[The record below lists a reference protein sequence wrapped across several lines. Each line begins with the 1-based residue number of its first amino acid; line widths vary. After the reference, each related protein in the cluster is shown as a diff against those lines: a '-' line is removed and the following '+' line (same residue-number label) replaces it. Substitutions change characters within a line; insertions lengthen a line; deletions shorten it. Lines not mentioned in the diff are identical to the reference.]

1 MTESPRERSRAD
13 RDRYYVQG
21 DKHRLFQ
28 AWGKDDETSA
38 FPTLKDAFV
47 FAAAVGWAHRR
58 RIPLHGHRQHV
69 GFWRAFSP
77 QEDVP
82 LFQAIAIAETADPAS
97 AADTGTILAI
107 VEEYANGGIDLVN
120 DYERGDPAATVL
132 ALASLVIDTVASQG

>member
-1 MTESPRERSRAD
+1 MTENDRERSRVD

-21 DKHRLFQ
+21 DKHHVFQ

-58 RIPLHGHRQHV
+58 RVAFRGHRQHV
-69 GFWRAFSP
+69 GFWRSFSP

-82 LFQAIAIAETADPAS
+82 LLQAIAIAETGDPAA
-97 AADTGTILAI
+97 AADTGRISVSSKSMRMAEST
-107 VEEYANGGIDLVN
+107 
-120 DYERGDPAATVL
+120 
-132 ALASLVIDTVASQG
+132 S